1 MLYTLLELS
10 ICYATEKAFIRYW
23 SIEFSV
29 SNSQIFIK
37 HQGKKESGRCRYII
51 LRQEFSQ
58 AAAAKHGSPFVWKP
72 VAKETHSPPRDET
85 SFHQWLWGLVKKY
98 GPGVYRIIRNQAE
111 GERAGFHPVF
121 YGYVDE
127 SYLEVR
133 RGYVDYKSHPNLP
146 ASRQAFFKIPKKR
159 REMMGA

>member
-1 MLYTLLELS
+1 MS
-10 ICYATEKAFIRYW
+10 
-23 SIEFSV
+23 S
-29 SNSQIFIK
+29 SQIFMK
-37 HQGKKESGRCRYII
+37 RQGKKESSRCKYVI

-58 AAAAKHGSPFVWKP
+58 VAGAKHGSPFVWKP
-72 VAKETHSPPRDET
+72 IVTERHSPPRDET
-85 SFHQWLWGLVKKY
+85 SFQAWLWNLVKKF

-111 GERAGFHPVF
+111 DERAGFHPVF

-127 SYLEVR
+127 TYLEVYR
-133 RGYVDYKSHPNLP
+133 SYSDYKSHPNLP